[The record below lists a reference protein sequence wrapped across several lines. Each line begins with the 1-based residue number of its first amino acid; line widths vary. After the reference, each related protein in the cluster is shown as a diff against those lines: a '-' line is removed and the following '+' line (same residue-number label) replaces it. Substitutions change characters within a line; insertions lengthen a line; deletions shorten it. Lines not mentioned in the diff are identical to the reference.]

1 MRVAGWVL
9 VAMASLMPMGSA
21 AAGASDDGYKEGLAA
36 VQAGKWDDAIS
47 ALQKGSANQKNGMT
61 CYLLAYAYAQKK
73 DYRQTHTYAACAL
86 AAKPALAEP
95 YAQDAKAYL
104 GWSNGV
110 ERAASGG
117 YHIQISMSSKDGKIS
132 KDLEKAAKARQKVDA
147 LGSPEA
153 AALAA
158 AAYRAANPCSDES
171 KTKTPEEAYQCVL
184 AVSQGAMDTVPEGPK
199 GRLPPD

>member
-1 MRVAGWVL
+1 MRVACWAL
-9 VAMASLMPMGSA
+9 VAITLMMSMRSA
-21 AAGASDDGYKEGLAA
+21 ASGVSDGGYKEGLAA

-47 ALQKGSANQKNGMT
+47 ALQKGSPNQKDGIT
-61 CYLLAYAYAQKK
+61 CYLLAYAYAQKR

-86 AAKPALAEP
+86 TAQPALAEP

-110 ERAASGG
+110 EQAASGG
-117 YHIQISMSSKDGKIS
+117 YHIQLEMSNKDGKIS
-132 KDLEKAAKARQKVDA
+132 KDTEKAARKKVDA
-147 LGSPEA
+147 LESPEA
-153 AALAA
+153 AAQAA

-171 KTKTPEEAYQCVL
+171 KPKTPEEAHQCER
-184 AVSQGAMDTVPEGPK
+184 GAMATVPEEPK